1 MIIPTGTIPISPG
14 TKRAFGSL
22 LLTVLLLAVFSVA
35 GSLLY
40 ALYGLYLLIAWALA
54 DLSEAAAGVI
64 VALSVAFFAFWW
76 GIWHTMRQDGLFED
90 SND

>member
-22 LLTVLLLAVFSVA
+22 LLTVLLLAVFALA
-35 GSLLY
+35 GNLLY
-40 ALYGLYLLIAWALA
+40 VLYLLVAWTLTDVPA
-54 DLSEAAAGVI
+54 DIWGPLILG
-64 VALSVAFFAFWW
+64 LTTFGSVWW

-90 SND
+90 DND